1 MIDLNAAGPGLGLV
15 RCTRTCLLFLI
26 HSALYYMCN
35 MYVYI
40 NPIVSSEDEKAKK
53 LGEERSKKWRL
64 FSSSDVESFANT
76 ISRARL
82 EIYPF
87 QFKLQSTSPRENVA
101 YYTFFF
107 PLLRSKYSVLRKMF
121 FSFFIFFLFYFF
133 GPMTMT

>member
-53 LGEERSKKWRL
+53 GERKIKEVAAFL
-64 FSSSDVESFANT
+64 
-76 ISRARL
+76 
-82 EIYPF
+82 
-87 QFKLQSTSPRENVA
+87 LQ
-101 YYTFFF
+101 
-107 PLLRSKYSVLRKMF
+107 
-121 FSFFIFFLFYFF
+121 
-133 GPMTMT
+133 

>member
-1 MIDLNAAGPGLGLV
+1 MRLGQGWALCGV
-15 RCTRTCLLFLI
+15 HVCLLFLI

-76 ISRARL
+76 ISRPVL
-82 EIYPF
+82 KFILF
-87 QFKLQSTSPRENVA
+87 N
-101 YYTFFF
+101 
-107 PLLRSKYSVLRKMF
+107 SKCS
-121 FSFFIFFLFYFF
+121 
-133 GPMTMT
+133 